1 MTTNSKIILNLK
13 DEILNQED
21 ENIKDLFS
29 ITDMYIF
36 YNKNKLYDILKR
48 IKEQEEKDEI
58 KRAYEHHLK
67 EQRRKKEEMEENKE
81 KEREYMENYRNF
93 LEKEK
98 IKKEK
103 KQFYTLKKER
113 NIKNNIYLTQNELNF
128 SDRKQI
134 NQLINVSMDNSENK
148 SPNKNINYNMKTIKL
163 YTESNQD
170 INKNKNFMKNKSNS
184 INIKNFK
191 IKLTPII
198 PGTRKLLDKNE
209 MFDYFKY
216 GIFDRDP
223 QKKSQDKIALVL
235 DEFKKYS
242 L

>member
-21 ENIKDLFS
+21 ENIKDLLS
-29 ITDMYIF
+29 ITDMSIF

-48 IKEQEEKDEI
+48 IKEQEDKDEI

-113 NIKNNIYLTQNELNF
+113 NIKNNYI
-128 SDRKQI
+128 
-134 NQLINVSMDNSENK
+134 
-148 SPNKNINYNMKTIKL
+148 
-163 YTESNQD
+163 
-170 INKNKNFMKNKSNS
+170 
-184 INIKNFK
+184 
-191 IKLTPII
+191 
-198 PGTRKLLDKNE
+198 
-209 MFDYFKY
+209 
-216 GIFDRDP
+216 
-223 QKKSQDKIALVL
+223 
-235 DEFKKYS
+235 
-242 L
+242 